1 MSEVK
6 FKRYCRVSDFQR
18 VYELCE
24 RLGDLYHSNG
34 TDASFWEY
42 AQTFGSFKDEYSHR
56 IGLWE
61 DDGKLIALA
70 TYEIDLGEAYFM
82 LDPNYSYLSHS
93 LIQYA
98 EKYLTDNNSLTL
110 NLSNAQTVLRESA
123 LKQGYSIKNKYP
135 KKIYRFENGLLNT
148 FLPDGFRFLDNKNED
163 IDYLKLDTCLHY
175 GFDHDGEPDGDV
187 DFRIHMHTTPH
198 FNPTLPVI
206 VIDKKSGD
214 YIDYANAF
222 IEESRKFA
230 YLEPLCVIPQYRK
243 KCIAKAIISE
253 MIHRTEI
260 LGANCISG
268 GSSNF
273 YSSIGFDTVY
283 EMEVWVKNI

>member
-110 NLSNAQTVLRESA
+110 NLSNAQTALRESA

-148 FLPDGFRFLDNKNED
+148 FFQMEMWILEYICTQHLILTQLYRLLLLIKRVEIILAMPMLLLKKVESLP
-163 IDYLKLDTCLHY
+163 I
-175 GFDHDGEPDGDV
+175 
-187 DFRIHMHTTPH
+187 
-198 FNPTLPVI
+198 
-206 VIDKKSGD
+206 
-214 YIDYANAF
+214 
-222 IEESRKFA
+222 
-230 YLEPLCVIPQYRK
+230 
-243 KCIAKAIISE
+243 
-253 MIHRTEI
+253 
-260 LGANCISG
+260 
-268 GSSNF
+268 
-273 YSSIGFDTVY
+273 
-283 EMEVWVKNI
+283 

>member
-34 TDASFWEY
+34 IDASFWEY

-82 LDPNYSYLSHS
+82 LDPNYSYLPHS

-110 NLSNAQTVLRESA
+110 NLSNAQTALRESA
-123 LKQGYSIKNKYP
+123 LKQGYSSKNKYP

-198 FNPTLPVI
+198 FNSTLPVI

-214 YIDYANAF
+214 YIGYANAF
-222 IEESRKFA
+222 IEES
-230 YLEPLCVIPQYRK
+230 
-243 KCIAKAIISE
+243 
-253 MIHRTEI
+253 
-260 LGANCISG
+260 
-268 GSSNF
+268 
-273 YSSIGFDTVY
+273 
-283 EMEVWVKNI
+283 

>member
-42 AQTFGSFKDEYSHR
+42 AQTFGSFIDEYSHR

-110 NLSNAQTVLRESA
+110 NLSNAQTALRESA
-123 LKQGYSIKNKYP
+123 HKQGYSIKNKYP

-148 FLPDGFRFLDNKNED
+148 FL
-163 IDYLKLDTCLHY
+163 
-175 GFDHDGEPDGDV
+175 PDGDV

-214 YIDYANAF
+214 YIGYANAF